1 MNHEDF
7 DDLVADLQQYV
18 DAKDLEDFSE
28 YSLSLSKNPFHLGVL
43 PESKTVFT
51 SSMKSSCDD
60 DITWYLDISE
70 GRITQAFYDLQGC
83 ATSGIA
89 ASQTAK
95 MIDGILVQDARQI
108 NAQDVLLALGKFPK
122 ANHHCAVWA
131 VKSMNLALD
140 LYEEAQRQKTTLNLE
155 GPRIYN
161 LFPRLF
167 GQISKWKDHL
177 IPIKEM
183 GFNWIYIN
191 PLNDVGFSG
200 SLYSIKD
207 YFTMNPIFAQS
218 VEDQKTWKSF
228 QTFIEQCHEKD
239 IKVMIDLVINHTA
252 VDMVQEHP
260 TWYKMKWVVK
270 KKQSDAIVM
279 FYDKDEKPSSKKYP
293 EDEFRIV
300 WDVANAYAV
309 NPDNTTELQIWG
321 DLAEIDF
328 NSPDYSEIE
337 SYFCRF
343 LDFNLKMG
351 VDGFRC
357 DAAYQVPTPIWR
369 KFISYVKNN
378 YPNAVFWAETLGAT
392 MDQYLEVEKA
402 GMDFITT
409 SVKWWDFT
417 APWCLEQ
424 YNAFRKFAPSVS
436 FPENHDTP
444 RFAWETGGRKDI
456 QIFRYLFSAFFSAG
470 VMITS
475 GYEFG
480 FQKKTDVVNTTPE
493 DWGPKKF
500 DISQDIAL
508 INEFKK
514 QWGCLNEDGPI
525 KQFEYNNQGI
535 LLLQKS
541 SMMEDQKM
549 FLIYNKDWE
558 ISNPIYIP
566 DLKYYLDFNTPIYQL
581 TILGA
586 KMLVTE
592 PCLNRSLKP
601 NEYLLYVQ
609 NKY

>member
-1 MNHEDF
+1 MNPEDF

-18 DAKDLEDFSE
+18 DTKDLEDFSE
-28 YSLSLSKNPFHLGVL
+28 YALSLSKAPFHLGTL
-43 PESKTVFT
+43 PPSKTVFT
-51 SSMKSSCDD
+51 GSLKSSCDD
-60 DITWYLDISE
+60 DITWYLDIQD
-70 GRITQAFYDLQGC
+70 GKITQAYYDLQGC

-95 MIDGILVQDARQI
+95 MIDGIYVQDARQVK
-108 NAQDVLLALGKFPK
+108 AKDVLSALGKFPK

-131 VKSMNLALD
+131 VKSMNLVLD
-140 LYEEAQRQKTTLNLE
+140 KYEKNRLQKTQTIFE

-161 LFPRLF
+161 MFPRLF
-167 GQISKWKDHL
+167 GPISMWSDHL
-177 IPIKEM
+177 GRIKDM
-183 GFNWIYIN
+183 GFNWIYVN
-191 PLNDVGFSG
+191 PLTDVGFSG

-207 YFTMNPIFAQS
+207 YFTMNPIFAHS
-218 VEDQKTWKSF
+218 LEDQKTWASF
-228 QTFIEQCHEKD
+228 RKFIELCHANG
-239 IKVMIDLVINHTA
+239 IKIMIDLVINHTA
-252 VDMVQEHP
+252 VDMVEDHP
-260 TWYKMKWVVK
+260 TWYEMKWVVIR
-270 KKQSDAIVM
+270 KQTKEIVM
-279 FYDKDEKPSSKKYP
+279 FYDEDEKPSVTKYP
-293 EDEFRIV
+293 KEEYDII
-300 WDVANAYAV
+300 WQVANAYAV
-309 NPDNTTELQIWG
+309 NPDNTDELQIWG

-328 NSPDYSEIE
+328 NSLNYPEIE
-337 SYFCRF
+337 SYFFQF
-343 LDFNLKMG
+343 LDLNLEMG

-357 DAAYQVPTPIWR
+357 DAAYQVPALIWQ
-369 KFISYVKNN
+369 KIIAHVKNQN
-378 YPNAVFWAETLGAT
+378 PNAVFWAETLGAT
-392 MDQYLEVEKA
+392 MDQFSDIENS

-424 YNAFRKFAPSVS
+424 YNTFRKFSPSVS

-444 RFAWETGGRKDI
+444 RFALETGGRKDI

-480 FQKKTDVVNTTPE
+480 FQKKTDVVTTSPE

-500 DISQDIAL
+500 DISADIAR
-508 INEFKK
+508 INELKS
-514 QWGCLNEDGPI
+514 QWQCLNEDGPME
-525 KQFEYNNQGI
+525 QFEYNNQGI

-541 SMMEDQKM
+541 SIGENQKC

-558 ISNPIYIP
+558 KSNQIYIP
-566 DLKYYLDFNTPIYQL
+566 DLKYYLDFATPIHQL

-592 PCLNRSLKP
+592 PILNRSLGP

-609 NKY
+609 NKE